1 MTQGPAAQ
9 KRLGDLLDAGYCD
22 TIREQHGDIQ
32 GPYSWWSNR
41 GRARKLDRG
50 WRIDYL
56 LANRA
61 AAKRFKK
68 ASIDREAALSVS
80 DHAPVTI
87 DLED

>member
-1 MTQGPAAQ
+1 MF
-9 KRLGDLLDAGYCD
+9 GDLLEAGFSD
-22 TIREQHGDIQ
+22 TIRQQYGDTQ

-41 GRARKLDRG
+41 GQARSLDRG

-56 LANRA
+56 LTNHA

-68 ASIDREAALSVS
+68 ACIDREAGLSVS